1 VHFDLLKRV
10 LRDISRSGQNPEEII
25 DQVSATVF
33 PMFRV
38 RLPAYFDAVTL
49 TRIGFAIHAPS
60 LNILLQGPSLKWLH
74 AACSEHQ
81 QTCGCTKLKQADLLP
96 AGQS

>member
-1 VHFDLLKRV
+1 MSIQGGVHFDLLKRV

-38 RLPAYFDAVTL
+38 SNPITRTAVESAWQ
-49 TRIGFAIHAPS
+49 R
-60 LNILLQGPSLKWLH
+60 
-74 AACSEHQ
+74 
-81 QTCGCTKLKQADLLP
+81 
-96 AGQS
+96 

>member
-1 VHFDLLKRV
+1 MMFPGCIARPLLDLRVSIQGGVHFDLLKRV

-38 RLPAYFDAVTL
+38 RFKLWV
-49 TRIGFAIHAPS
+49 GFRHLSTETFSPCHI
-60 LNILLQGPSLKWLH
+60 
-74 AACSEHQ
+74 CQ
-81 QTCGCTKLKQADLLP
+81 QSVP
-96 AGQS
+96 

>member
-1 VHFDLLKRV
+1 MSIQGGVHFDLLKRV

-38 RLPAYFDAVTL
+38 RHAVTCLPQASLLPRLPFLVGVFMDTVDWLAACLHHVAGL
-49 TRIGFAIHAPS
+49 TRFLFANVDIH
-60 LNILLQGPSLKWLH
+60 
-74 AACSEHQ
+74 
-81 QTCGCTKLKQADLLP
+81 
-96 AGQS
+96 